1 MLKSILTALLW
12 VPFED
17 EMENFVVRFDPQ
29 TGLID
34 TMEAM
39 RYREA
44 GEQAKKILWITK
56 NIPGKTIAQIAMAPL
71 KKMKENVSGVE
82 TGTIPTRI

>member
-1 MLKSILTALLW
+1 LLW
-12 VPFED
+12 VPFDE

-29 TGLID
+29 TGMID

-44 GEQAKKILWITK
+44 GDQAKKILWITK
-56 NIPGKTIAQIAMAPL
+56 NIPGKTIA
-71 KKMKENVSGVE
+71 
-82 TGTIPTRI
+82 GT